1 MNAFSWQLTPK
12 PWVTKMHPTSRVYV
26 YSFENLCF
34 GPKLF
39 DYLQVNSKNE
49 LGSVLMSPNLF
60 KDDAVDGFICP
71 ENLPPLRE
79 IFIASKETL
88 QVVLF
93 LFNI

>member
-1 MNAFSWQLTPK
+1 
-12 PWVTKMHPTSRVYV
+12 MHPTSRVYV

-60 KDDAVDGFICP
+60 KDDAA

>member
-1 MNAFSWQLTPK
+1 
-12 PWVTKMHPTSRVYV
+12 MHPTSRVYV

-49 LGSVLMSPNLF
+49 LGSALMSPNLVM
-60 KDDAVDGFICP
+60 DDAVDGFICP
-71 ENLPPLRE
+71 ENLPPLTE